1 MTTNDTLIRVEK
13 LVKNFGDIEVLK
25 GIDSENGSYQIIDDR
40 QEAIEYMLDN
50 AKEDDIIALIGKGHE
65 EYQEVNGEKFYFSEI
80 EVIRNYMLKR

>member
-1 MTTNDTLIRVEK
+1 MDNPRFESMDAI
-13 LVKNFGDIEVLK
+13 NADIIK

-80 EVIRNYMLKR
+80 EVIRNYMSKR